1 MLRDLRNF
9 AQLNADCGWVSFVGK
24 VPYMTR
30 RTVKE
35 DMKNNK
41 TKLLIFYLKRIF
53 YDKTN
58 VYLGIYFSF
67 LIIYPLFL
75 INVIEG
81 HSFAFFYNLDYGVII
96 LLVINIIIV
105 LLGFLKKPNKILD
118 IIYDYFFIVF
128 IIVPFIIIIWILLLI
143 FEFNLQDFSNIMNT
157 LYEWKWIGIACICFY
172 NIIKKEDFFNILLSI
187 CTNISLS
194 FLLCFVVFIVYS
206 SLRSRDLSILSCIRS
221 EEILN
226 LDVISKLDLENQI
239 INKDIQFES
248 YFNKK
253 SSSRN
258 IVNLLCKFWFLDV
271 IIKPENYLYIPSYFQ
286 ISSITL
292 PSGFS
297 LSTAGSIEWLYPY
310 DNPYSTMP
318 ILSPLLESLMAVR
331 EETLWS
337 EIIPSLTSEL
347 RPGFEEWQGLTVL
360 VEYFDTNRS
369 QHPLYGAL
377 YDVFT
382 EYLGPYNRT
391 RILLDNYENEL
402 DLLRELLEH
411 NGNLL
416 EEAGLL
422 DDSYESESISSNW
435 TESNSD
441 NN

>member
-1 MLRDLRNF
+1 
-9 AQLNADCGWVSFVGK
+9 
-24 VPYMTR
+24 MTR

-318 ILSPLLESLMAVR
+318 ILSPLLESLIAVR

>member
-1 MLRDLRNF
+1 
-9 AQLNADCGWVSFVGK
+9 
-24 VPYMTR
+24 MTR

-67 LIIYPLFL
+67 LIIFPLFL

-81 HSFAFFYNLDYGVII
+81 HSLAFFYNLDYGVII

-187 CTNISLS
+187 CTNIFLS

-206 SLRSRDLSILSCIRS
+206 SLRSRDLSILSFIRS

-318 ILSPLLESLMAVR
+318 ILSPLLESLIAVR
-331 EETLWS
+331 EEILWS

-422 DDSYESESISSNW
+422 DDSYESESISSYW
-435 TESNSD
+435 SESNSD

>member
-1 MLRDLRNF
+1 
-9 AQLNADCGWVSFVGK
+9 
-24 VPYMTR
+24 MTR

-286 ISSITL
+286 ISSIRYQV
-292 PSGFS
+292 GF
-297 LSTAGSIEWLYPY
+297 L
-310 DNPYSTMP
+310 
-318 ILSPLLESLMAVR
+318 
-331 EETLWS
+331 
-337 EIIPSLTSEL
+337 
-347 RPGFEEWQGLTVL
+347 
-360 VEYFDTNRS
+360 
-369 QHPLYGAL
+369 
-377 YDVFT
+377 
-382 EYLGPYNRT
+382 
-391 RILLDNYENEL
+391 
-402 DLLRELLEH
+402 
-411 NGNLL
+411 
-416 EEAGLL
+416 
-422 DDSYESESISSNW
+422 
-435 TESNSD
+435 
-441 NN
+441 

>member
-1 MLRDLRNF
+1 
-9 AQLNADCGWVSFVGK
+9 
-24 VPYMTR
+24 MTR

-187 CTNISLS
+187 CTNIFLS

-318 ILSPLLESLMAVR
+318 ILSPLLESLIAVR